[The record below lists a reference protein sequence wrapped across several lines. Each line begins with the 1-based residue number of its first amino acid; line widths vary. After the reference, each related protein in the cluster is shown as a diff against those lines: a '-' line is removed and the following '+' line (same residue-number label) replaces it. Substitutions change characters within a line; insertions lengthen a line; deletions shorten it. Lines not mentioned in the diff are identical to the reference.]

1 MMVPHSLGISQQILL
16 SDREESRDDGGR
28 LQRFFTRLLNFAAG
42 RRADQRLREEMEEHL
57 ALVLLIAAGLLS
69 RSFWDLYN
77 VRLGFDPQDVMAMS
91 LWLPSPNDPA
101 TDIYGTPR

>member
-1 MMVPHSLGISQQILL
+1 
-16 SDREESRDDGGR
+16 
-28 LQRFFTRLLNFAAG
+28 
-42 RRADQRLREEMEEHL
+42 MEEHL

-77 VRLGFDPQDVMAMS
+77 VRLGFDPQDVIAMS

-101 TDIYGTPR
+101 TDIYGPPDRNRRRYASRDSSESR